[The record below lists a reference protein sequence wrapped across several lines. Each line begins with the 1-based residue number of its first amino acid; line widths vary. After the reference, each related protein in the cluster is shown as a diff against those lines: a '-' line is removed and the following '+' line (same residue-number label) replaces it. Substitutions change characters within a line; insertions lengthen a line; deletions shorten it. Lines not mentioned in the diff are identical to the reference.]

1 MSEEV
6 KYIYESPDGGKTVTR
21 REFGSFTKEAYYG
34 TPENSEDYATNT
46 DCIYISDWNNANL
59 TSGTIT
65 LDTGNINSWNG
76 TSINGE
82 YSSDIT
88 LVEPNSGKTYSFIDM
103 FHRIE
108 AIEKRLT
115 ILTPDDKLLEQYEVL
130 QDLYAQ
136 YKAAESLLFGP
147 EIEDEK

>member
-21 REFGSFTKEAYYG
+21 REFGSLNKEEYYG
-34 TPENSEDYATNT
+34 TPEFSDEDYISSDTN
-46 DCIYISDWNNANL
+46 Y
-59 TSGTIT
+59 T
-65 LDTGNINSWNG
+65 LDVSALDVGNLLVYTG
-76 TSINGE
+76 
-82 YSSDIT
+82 SSFVATDIS
-88 LVEPNSGKTYSFIDM
+88 VNENYNKSFNL
-103 FHRIE
+103 FELHERLE
-108 AIEKRLT
+108 TIEKRLT
-115 ILTPDDKLLEQYEVL
+115 ILVPDAKLLEQYQVL

>member
-1 MSEEV
+1 MDMMQMSEEV

-34 TPENSEDYATNT
+34 TPEFPDEEKDIIFQTNYNLDVSAIDINDGAAYAYAGDWSAT
-46 DCIYISDWNNANL
+46 DISISDPYTGKPFSL
-59 TSGTIT
+59 TDLNDRLET
-65 LDTGNINSWNG
+65 
-76 TSINGE
+76 
-82 YSSDIT
+82 
-88 LVEPNSGKTYSFIDM
+88 
-103 FHRIE
+103 
-108 AIEKRLT
+108 IEKRLT
-115 ILTPDDKLLEQYEVL
+115 ILVPDAKLLEQYQVL